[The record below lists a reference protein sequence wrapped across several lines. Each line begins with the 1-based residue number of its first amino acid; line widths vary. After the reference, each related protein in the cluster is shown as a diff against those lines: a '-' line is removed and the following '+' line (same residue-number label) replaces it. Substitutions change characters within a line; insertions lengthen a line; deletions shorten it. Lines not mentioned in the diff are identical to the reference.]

1 MPVYETGAT
10 IELRYL
16 VISPRNLRLSYL
28 KIGLVKLIA
37 LLFLVYSSSTLSQV
51 IFRYLVEHNK
61 HNLLAPLERS
71 PHEVIKS
78 LLSDVTILPCQI
90 DSEHGTV
97 FLSQEPPDTGYYLL
111 TSLITSSFALFR
123 FFHFMISL
131 NCLLP
136 VPLHLPGVYP
146 PREATSSLVLIL
158 MNFPIVC
165 CFVRLTLFGLEH
177 SILAPL
183 HPSFLCCYHINYL
196 LISAVNRCASSAAV
210 TSSSSARIR

>member
-16 VISPRNLRLSYL
+16 VISPLNLRLSYL

-61 HNLLAPLERS
+61 HDLLALLERS

-78 LLSDVTILPCQI
+78 LLSDVTILPHQI

-97 FLSQEPPDTGYYLL
+97 FL
-111 TSLITSSFALFR
+111 
-123 FFHFMISL
+123 
-131 NCLLP
+131 
-136 VPLHLPGVYP
+136 
-146 PREATSSLVLIL
+146 
-158 MNFPIVC
+158 
-165 CFVRLTLFGLEH
+165 
-177 SILAPL
+177 
-183 HPSFLCCYHINYL
+183 
-196 LISAVNRCASSAAV
+196 
-210 TSSSSARIR
+210 

>member
-51 IFRYLVEHNK
+51 IFRYLA
-61 HNLLAPLERS
+61 LLERS
-71 PHEVIKS
+71 PREVIKS

-146 PREATSSLVLIL
+146 PCEATSSLVLIL

-196 LISAVNRCASSAAV
+196 PLSAVNRCASSAAA